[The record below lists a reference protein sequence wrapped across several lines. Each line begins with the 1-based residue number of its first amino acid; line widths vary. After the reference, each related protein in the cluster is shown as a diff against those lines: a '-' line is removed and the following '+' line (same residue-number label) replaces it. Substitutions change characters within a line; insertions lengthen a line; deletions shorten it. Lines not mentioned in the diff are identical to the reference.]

1 LSADIVTKS
10 AFASLT
16 RVAPSRVS
24 QWIAGGKIYGDA
36 LVGQG
41 HRARIRMSVALEQ
54 LKRSLDVSQ
63 RISANAKAQLELPAE
78 GNKSAGFPPAEQT
91 IDDKLKRERLEQLE
105 LANER
110 AREERAAR
118 AGIYLNAEDA
128 RRQMGRA
135 AGSLLTAFDGAL
147 GEFATA
153 IAAQSNLT
161 SRDALHL
168 LRTTWRSI
176 RERTSDQEL
185 RMAATLPAL
194 VADGADNEEQPP
206 VLSEETTAPP
216 ISDAMVQ

>member
-16 RVAPSRVS
+16 RVGPSRVS

-36 LVGQG
+36 LVGEG
-41 HRARIRMSVALEQ
+41 HRARIRVSVALEQ

-63 RISANAKAQLELPAE
+63 RISANGKAQLELPAE
-78 GNKSAGFPPAEQT
+78 DNRSASVPPAEQT

-118 AGIYLNAEDA
+118 AGTYLSAEDA

-135 AGSLLTAFDGAL
+135 AASLLTAFDGAL

-153 IAAQSNLT
+153 IAAQSNLS

-185 RMAATLPAL
+185 RAVATLPAL
-194 VADGADNEEQPP
+194 IADGAENEAQPP
-206 VLSEETTAPP
+206 VLSEEATAPP